1 MSTQIHTDFE
11 KITFQAKRAFDAPLS
26 VVWRAYTEKELLDQW
41 WAPKPWKTE
50 TISMDFRPGG
60 KWEYEMV
67 GPNGERHRAM
77 QIFHEIV
84 FESYFSGMDAFV
96 DEHRNI
102 NESMP
107 VATWKNTFLETEQG
121 TLVIVDAQ
129 YPNKESLEFAIKMG
143 MDKGVT
149 MAHDNLTELLTAII

>member
-1 MSTQIHTDFE
+1 
-11 KITFQAKRAFDAPLS
+11 
-26 VVWRAYTEKELLDQW
+26 
-41 WAPKPWKTE
+41 
-50 TISMDFRPGG
+50 MDFRPGG

-77 QIFHEIV
+77 QIFNEIV
-84 FESYFSGMDAFV
+84 FESYISGTDAFV
-96 DEHRNI
+96 DEQGNI
-102 NESMP
+102 NNSMP
-107 VATWKNTFLETEQG
+107 VATWKNTFLETEHG

-149 MAHDNLTELLTAII
+149 MAHDNLAELLTTII